1 MHQLL
6 SKIKIGEDESEGE
19 EGEGENESEGDS
31 EYSEKYI
38 KQPEFNN
45 FDYNDDLPT
54 YWCSLW
60 GIKEMM
66 EEMENSE
73 TNSFLPLGMKDIIKK
88 VFGEEVRIGRQQD
101 AHEFLMILLHTL
113 EDSEWYKKAVTDMR
127 EEQLKIKT
135 KKIPELN
142 QIFEGVFTSNI
153 QWQKWRRNNKNEQ
166 KFQDINLVSIFTPL
180 YNFPQKSSKFKIR
193 LC

>member
-54 YWCSLW
+54 Y
-60 GIKEMM
+60 
-66 EEMENSE
+66 
-73 TNSFLPLGMKDIIKK
+73 
-88 VFGEEVRIGRQQD
+88 
-101 AHEFLMILLHTL
+101 
-113 EDSEWYKKAVTDMR
+113 
-127 EEQLKIKT
+127 
-135 KKIPELN
+135 
-142 QIFEGVFTSNI
+142 
-153 QWQKWRRNNKNEQ
+153 
-166 KFQDINLVSIFTPL
+166 
-180 YNFPQKSSKFKIR
+180 
-193 LC
+193 